1 MALAFAC
8 GLMIKPDGTNL
19 PVTALAMLT
28 TLTILTTLQGGRAS
42 WVCEG

>member
-8 GLMIKPDGTNL
+8 GLMIKPDVSIS
-19 PVTALAMLT
+19 PVAALAM
-28 TLTILTTLQGGRAS
+28 LTILTTLQGGRAS